1 MTRNNMSRKKKSDRL
16 GSSFSDYLKS
26 TGSYEATRTVAV
38 KRVLAWQRQEAMR
51 RVGMTKSRAR

>member
-16 GSSFSDYLKS
+16 GSSFSDCLKS
-26 TGSYEATRTVAV
+26 AGSYEATRTVAV
-38 KRVLAWQRQEAMR
+38 MRVLAWQRQEAMR